1 MSYAA
6 SVTLTHIGGRDYK
19 LIIQETEAGAATEA
33 TITGLPTKGI
43 VTAQLATKASGTA
56 TTIAPILVTT
66 SASSAAVFTVIEAT
80 AAADQSNQAD
90 PPAQYQVDN
99 GTLYHRSV
107 CDTSGAGAANAI
119 TTVYFI
125 RAGW

>member
-1 MSYAA
+1 MAYAA
-6 SVTLTHIGGRDYK
+6 SDTLTHIGGRDYK
-19 LIIQETEAGAATEA
+19 LVIQETEAGAATEA

-56 TTIAPILVTT
+56 ATIAPILVM
-66 SASSAAVFTVIEAT
+66 APGSSAAVYTVMEAT

-90 PPAQYQVDN
+90 PPAQYQVDR

-107 CDTSGAGAANAI
+107 CNTGSDNTI
-119 TTVYFI
+119 TTVYLLK
-125 RAGW
+125 AGW

>member
-19 LIIQETEAGAATEA
+19 LVIQESEAGAATEA

-43 VTAQLATKASGTA
+43 VTAQLATKASGSA
-56 TTIAPILVTT
+56 ATIAPILVTAAG
-66 SASSAAVFTVIEAT
+66 SALAVQTVIQAT

-99 GTLYHRSV
+99 GTMYHRSV
-107 CDTSGAGAANAI
+107 CAGHTGDDNVI

>member
-1 MSYAA
+1 MAYAA
-6 SVTLTHIGGRDYK
+6 TATLTHIGGRDYK
-19 LIIQETEAGAATEA
+19 LVISETEAGAATEA
-33 TITGLPTKGI
+33 TITGLPTKGV

-56 TTIAPILVTT
+56 ATIAPILVTASG
-66 SASSAAVFTVIEAT
+66 SALAVQTVIQAT

-107 CDTSGAGAANAI
+107 CNAGADNAI

>member
-1 MSYAA
+1 MAYSNTA
-6 SVTLTHIGGRDYK
+6 VLTHIGGRDYK
-19 LIIQETEAGAATEA
+19 LVIQESEAGAATEA
-33 TITGLPTKGI
+33 TITGLPTKGV

-56 TTIAPILVTT
+56 ATIAPILVTAAG
-66 SASSAAVFTVIEAT
+66 SALAVQTVIEAT

-90 PPAQYQVDN
+90 PPAQYQVDT
-99 GTLYHRSV
+99 GTMYHRSV
-107 CDTSGAGAANAI
+107 CNAGADNVI

>member
-1 MSYAA
+1 MYAFT
-6 SVTLTHIGGRDYK
+6 STVTHLGGRDWQVV
-19 LIIQETEAGAATEA
+19 ISETEAGASTEA
-33 TITGLPTKGI
+33 TIISLPTKGV
-43 VTAQLATKASGTA
+43 VTTQLATKTSGSA
-56 TTIAPILVTT
+56 TTVAPILVTT
-66 SASSAAVFTVIEAT
+66 SASSAAVYTVIEAT

-90 PPAQYQVDN
+90 PPAQYQVAN

-107 CDTSGAGAANAI
+107 CDTSGVVAANAV

>member
-1 MSYAA
+1 MAYAYTA
-6 SVTLTHIGGRDYK
+6 VLTHFGGRDYK
-19 LIIQETEAGAATEA
+19 LVIQETEAGAATEA
-33 TITGLPTKGI
+33 TIAGLPTKGV
-43 VTAQLATKASGTA
+43 VTAQLTTKFSGSA
-56 TTIAPILVTT
+56 TTVAPILVTT

-107 CDTSGAGAANAI
+107 CAGHTGDDNAI

>member
-1 MSYAA
+1 MAYAA

-19 LIIQETEAGAATEA
+19 LVIQESEAGAATEA

-43 VTAQLATKASGTA
+43 VTAQLATKASGSA
-56 TTIAPILVTT
+56 ATIAPILVT
-66 SASSAAVFTVIEAT
+66 SAGSALAVQTVIQAT

-99 GTLYHRSV
+99 GTMYHRSV
-107 CDTSGAGAANAI
+107 CAGHTGDDNVI

>member
-19 LIIQETEAGAATEA
+19 LVIQESEAGAATEA
-33 TITGLPTKGI
+33 TITGLPTKGV
-43 VTAQLATKASGTA
+43 VTAQLCTKHSGTA
-56 TTIAPILVTT
+56 TTVAPILVT
-66 SASSAAVFTVIEAT
+66 AVGSVLAVQTVIEAT

-99 GTLYHRSV
+99 GTMYHRSV
-107 CDTSGAGAANAI
+107 CNAGADNVI

>member
-19 LIIQETEAGAATEA
+19 LVIQESEAGAATEA

-56 TTIAPILVTT
+56 ATIAPILVT
-66 SASSAAVFTVIEAT
+66 AAGSVLAVQTVIQAT

-99 GTLYHRSV
+99 GTMYHRSV
-107 CDTSGAGAANAI
+107 CNAGADNVI